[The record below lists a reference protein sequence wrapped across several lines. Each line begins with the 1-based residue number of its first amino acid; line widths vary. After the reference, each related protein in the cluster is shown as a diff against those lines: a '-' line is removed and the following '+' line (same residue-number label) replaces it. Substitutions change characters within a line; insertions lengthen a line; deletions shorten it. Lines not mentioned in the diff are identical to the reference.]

1 MVGCSGAASQETGAQ
16 DAVTSVTSGLTSENG
31 TASELLSSVFFC
43 PQDYGA
49 GEDAFCEWY
58 FDGADVEV
66 AGVDVQGDSAT
77 VHVAFSAKRMAEVLP
92 ILEQARDQALADGAD
107 AMRDGYANERFAAVV
122 ENAQVGTDRLEIAVP
137 VTRGSDGTWAIDDR
151 AMLAAGAARRLRPAP
166 DLHRLAFDRS
176 YPQRNRGN
184 ERCKPTSN
192 PHRAASRAARSS
204 SSAARRR

>member
-1 MVGCSGAASQETGAQ
+1 M
-16 DAVTSVTSGLTSENG
+16 
-31 TASELLSSVFFC
+31 
-43 PQDYGA
+43 

-122 ENAQVGTDRLEIAVP
+122 EKCPGGYRPSGDRRP

-151 AMLAAGAARRLRPAP
+151 AMLAAALLDGYDPRQISI
-166 DLHRLAFDRS
+166 D
-176 YPQRNRGN
+176 
-184 ERCKPTSN
+184 
-192 PHRAASRAARSS
+192 
-204 SSAARRR
+204 

>member
-1 MVGCSGAASQETGAQ
+1 MLQMESRTHGFVSFVRGKVCAAALAASLIASAGMVGCSGAASQETGAQ
-16 DAVTSVTSGLTSENG
+16 DAVASVTSGLAWKNG

-43 PQDYGA
+43 PQDYGV

-107 AMRDGYANERFAAVV
+107 AMRDGYANERFAAAV
-122 ENAQVGTDRLEIAVP
+122 ADARVGVDRLEVAVP

-151 AMLAAGAARRLRPAP
+151 AMLAAALLDGYDPRQISI
-166 DLHRLAFDRS
+166 D
-176 YPQRNRGN
+176 
-184 ERCKPTSN
+184 
-192 PHRAASRAARSS
+192 
-204 SSAARRR
+204 

>member
-1 MVGCSGAASQETGAQ
+1 MLQMESRTHGVVSFVRGKVRAAALAASLIASAGMVGCSGAASQETGAQ
-16 DAVTSVTSGLTSENG
+16 DAVTSVTSGLASENG
-31 TASELLSSVFFC
+31 TASELLSSVLFY
-43 PQDYGA
+43 PQDYGV

-92 ILEQARDQALADGAD
+92 IFEQARDQALADGAD

-151 AMLAAGAARRLRPAP
+151 AMLAAALLDGYDPRQISI
-166 DLHRLAFDRS
+166 D
-176 YPQRNRGN
+176 
-184 ERCKPTSN
+184 
-192 PHRAASRAARSS
+192 
-204 SSAARRR
+204 

>member
-1 MVGCSGAASQETGAQ
+1 MLQMESRTHGVVSFVRGKVCAAALAASLIASAGMVGCSGAASQETGAQ
-16 DAVTSVTSGLTSENG
+16 DAVTSVTSGLAWKNG

-43 PQDYGA
+43 PQDYG
-49 GEDAFCEWY
+49 
-58 FDGADVEV
+58 

-151 AMLAAGAARRLRPAP
+151 AMLAAALLDGYDPRQISI
-166 DLHRLAFDRS
+166 D
-176 YPQRNRGN
+176 
-184 ERCKPTSN
+184 
-192 PHRAASRAARSS
+192 
-204 SSAARRR
+204 

>member
-1 MVGCSGAASQETGAQ
+1 MESRTHGFVSFVRGKVCAAALAASLIASAGMVGCSGAASQETGAQ
-16 DAVTSVTSGLTSENG
+16 DAVTSVTSGLAWKNG

-151 AMLAAGAARRLRPAP
+151 AMLAAALLDGYDPRQISI
-166 DLHRLAFDRS
+166 D
-176 YPQRNRGN
+176 
-184 ERCKPTSN
+184 
-192 PHRAASRAARSS
+192 
-204 SSAARRR
+204 

>member
-1 MVGCSGAASQETGAQ
+1 M
-16 DAVTSVTSGLTSENG
+16 
-31 TASELLSSVFFC
+31 
-43 PQDYGA
+43 

-122 ENAQVGTDRLEIAVP
+122 ENAQVGIDRLEIAVP
-137 VTRGSDGTWAIDDR
+137 VTRGSDGAWAIDDR
-151 AMLAAGAARRLRPAP
+151 ATLAAALLDGYDPRQI
-166 DLHRLAFDRS
+166 S
-176 YPQRNRGN
+176 V
-184 ERCKPTSN
+184 E
-192 PHRAASRAARSS
+192 
-204 SSAARRR
+204 

>member
-1 MVGCSGAASQETGAQ
+1 M
-16 DAVTSVTSGLTSENG
+16 L
-31 TASELLSSVFFC
+31 FY
-43 PQDYGA
+43 PQDYGV

-137 VTRGSDGTWAIDDR
+137 VTRGSDGTWAIDEP
-151 AMLAAGAARRLRPAP
+151 AHVGRRCSATTR
-166 DLHRLAFDRS
+166 
-176 YPQRNRGN
+176 
-184 ERCKPTSN
+184 
-192 PHRAASRAARSS
+192 ARSPS
-204 SSAARRR
+204 TSLRSKLSATKQGE

>member
-1 MVGCSGAASQETGAQ
+1 MLQMESRTHGVVSFVRGKVCDAALAASLIASAGMVGCSGAASQETGAQ
-16 DAVTSVTSGLTSENG
+16 DAVTSVTSGLASENG

-43 PQDYGA
+43 PQDYGV

-151 AMLAAGAARRLRPAP
+151 AMLAAALLDGYDPRQISI
-166 DLHRLAFDRS
+166 D
-176 YPQRNRGN
+176 
-184 ERCKPTSN
+184 
-192 PHRAASRAARSS
+192 
-204 SSAARRR
+204 

>member
-1 MVGCSGAASQETGAQ
+1 MLQMESRTHGFVSFVRGKVCAAALAASLIASAGMVGCSGAASQETGAQ
-16 DAVTSVTSGLTSENG
+16 DAVTSVTSGLAWKNG

-43 PQDYGA
+43 PQDYGV

-92 ILEQARDQALADGAD
+92 ILEKARDQALADGAD

-151 AMLAAGAARRLRPAP
+151 AMLAAALLDGYDPRQISI
-166 DLHRLAFDRS
+166 D
-176 YPQRNRGN
+176 
-184 ERCKPTSN
+184 
-192 PHRAASRAARSS
+192 
-204 SSAARRR
+204 

>member
-1 MVGCSGAASQETGAQ
+1 MLQMESRTHGFVSFVRGKVCAAALAASLIASAGMVGCSGAASQETGAQ
-16 DAVTSVTSGLTSENG
+16 DAVTSVTSGLAWKNG

-43 PQDYGA
+43 PQDYGV

-92 ILEQARDQALADGAD
+92 ILEQAHDQALADGAD

-151 AMLAAGAARRLRPAP
+151 AMLAAALLDGYDPRQISI
-166 DLHRLAFDRS
+166 D
-176 YPQRNRGN
+176 
-184 ERCKPTSN
+184 
-192 PHRAASRAARSS
+192 
-204 SSAARRR
+204 

>member
-1 MVGCSGAASQETGAQ
+1 MLQMESRTHGFVSRARGKVCAVALAASLIASAGMMGCSGTASREQAAQ
-16 DAVTSVTSGLTSENG
+16 DAVTSVTSGLATESG
-31 TASELLSSVFFC
+31 TASELLSSVLFY
-43 PQDYGA
+43 PQDYGV

-77 VHVAFSAKRMAEVLP
+77 VHVVFSAKRMAEVLP

-151 AMLAAGAARRLRPAP
+151 AMLAAALLDGYDPRQISI
-166 DLHRLAFDRS
+166 D
-176 YPQRNRGN
+176 
-184 ERCKPTSN
+184 
-192 PHRAASRAARSS
+192 
-204 SSAARRR
+204 

>member
-1 MVGCSGAASQETGAQ
+1 MLQMESRTHGVVSFVRGKVCAAAFAASLIASAGMVGCSGAASQETGAQ
-16 DAVTSVTSGLTSENG
+16 DAVTSVTSGLASENG

-43 PQDYGA
+43 PQDYGV

-137 VTRGSDGTWAIDDR
+137 VTRGSDGAWAIDDR
-151 AMLAAGAARRLRPAP
+151 ATLAAALLDGYDPRQI
-166 DLHRLAFDRS
+166 S
-176 YPQRNRGN
+176 V
-184 ERCKPTSN
+184 E
-192 PHRAASRAARSS
+192 
-204 SSAARRR
+204 

>member
-1 MVGCSGAASQETGAQ
+1 MLQMESRTHGFVSFVRGKVCAAALAASLIASAGMVGCSGAASQETGAQ
-16 DAVTSVTSGLTSENG
+16 DAVTSVTSGLAWKNG

-43 PQDYGA
+43 PQDHGV

-151 AMLAAGAARRLRPAP
+151 AMLAAALLDGYDPRQISI
-166 DLHRLAFDRS
+166 D
-176 YPQRNRGN
+176 
-184 ERCKPTSN
+184 
-192 PHRAASRAARSS
+192 
-204 SSAARRR
+204 

>member
-1 MVGCSGAASQETGAQ
+1 MLQMESRTHGFVSRARGKVRAAALAASLIASAGMMGCSGTASREQAAQ
-16 DAVTSVTSGLTSENG
+16 DAVTSVTSGLATESG
-31 TASELLSSVFFC
+31 TASELLSSVLFY
-43 PQDYGA
+43 PQDYGV

-107 AMRDGYANERFAAVV
+107 AMRDGYANERFAAAV
-122 ENAQVGTDRLEIAVP
+122 ADARVGVDRLEVAVP

-151 AMLAAGAARRLRPAP
+151 AMLAAALLDGYDPRQISI
-166 DLHRLAFDRS
+166 D
-176 YPQRNRGN
+176 
-184 ERCKPTSN
+184 
-192 PHRAASRAARSS
+192 
-204 SSAARRR
+204 

>member
-1 MVGCSGAASQETGAQ
+1 MLQMESRTHGFVSFVRGKVCAAALAASLIASAGMVGCSGAASQETGAQ
-16 DAVTSVTSGLTSENG
+16 DAVTSVTSGLAWKNG

-151 AMLAAGAARRLRPAP
+151 AMLAAALLDGYDPRQISI
-166 DLHRLAFDRS
+166 D
-176 YPQRNRGN
+176 
-184 ERCKPTSN
+184 
-192 PHRAASRAARSS
+192 
-204 SSAARRR
+204 